1 MDYQDLPRNKQMNKI
16 KNIGVL
22 TSGGDSP
29 GMNAAIR
36 AVVRG
41 SIYYDIEVTGFI
53 RGYEGLINND
63 FIPMDRKSVANIIQ
77 RGGTILKTARSEA
90 FRTVE
95 GRKKAYENL
104 KAKGID
110 ALVVIGG
117 DGTFTGANIFSKE
130 FDFPI
135 VGLPGTIDND
145 LAGTDFTIGY
155 DSAINTV
162 IDAVDR
168 IRDTAESHDRLFI
181 VEVMGRDSGLIAL
194 RSGIGVGAEAIMIP
208 EANMN
213 ADDILHK
220 LEHSRKDKASKI
232 IIVAEGDDTGGAFKV
247 GEILQEKYPHYDT
260 KVSVLG
266 HIQRGG
272 KPTCMDRVLASR
284 LGVAAVE
291 GLINGESGVMA
302 GQVNREIIF
311 TPFDHAIKHINAEK
325 VSAKWLKL
333 IDILSF

>member
-1 MDYQDLPRNKQMNKI
+1 MPRTKQMNKI

-36 AVVRG
+36 AVVRA
-41 SIYYDIEVTGFI
+41 SIYYDIDVTGFL
-53 RGYEGLINND
+53 RGYEGLIHD
-63 FIPMDRKSVANIIQ
+63 DCVPMDRKSVANIIQ

-95 GRKKAYENL
+95 GRKTAYQNL
-104 KAKGID
+104 KSRNID

-117 DGTFTGANIFSKE
+117 DGTFTGANIFANE
-130 FDFPI
+130 FDFPV

-194 RSGIGVGAEAIMIP
+194 RSGIGVGAEAILIP
-208 EANMN
+208 EANMGVE
-213 ADDILHK
+213 DVLHK
-220 LEHSRKDKASKI
+220 LEHSRKDKSSKI
-232 IIVAEGDDTGGAFKV
+232 IIVAEGDDAGGAFKV

-284 LGVAAVE
+284 LGVSAVE
-291 GLINGESGVMA
+291 GLINGERSVMA
-302 GQVNREIIF
+302 GQVNREMVF
-311 TPFDHAIKHINAEK
+311 TPFDHAIKHIDAEK
-325 VSAKWLKL
+325 VSSTWLKL